1 MISIQRFIT
10 HYALTFATFSY
21 ITGIL
26 LHSTLKGHEL
36 AGRIFLLGVITAALS
51 LRFIGLRLPTPL
63 LIIPIFF
70 FFGIL
75 QGAENRSETVDP
87 AHIVVTVKDQQRI
100 VVVGTLSEMVSESMH
115 TSRAVVE
122 VKFIRTAED
131 REFTRQN
138 GKILLVLRG
147 SWPATIVP
155 GQSLIVNTKIQVPAR
170 AAAPGAFDYRK
181 YLAGRSIYLTGLV
194 DSPILI
200 QPVKNVHSSWPEV
213 LFYKIESSRTSISR
227 YIEKNLPPHS
237 ASLYQGLLVGD
248 RSSIAPEVLETLKK
262 AGIIHLWA
270 ISGMHLGLLSVVT
283 YTLIYWLLRRSETL
297 ILAVNV
303 KKTAVLL
310 TLPPL
315 FLYALLSG
323 FQPPAA
329 RALIMTLCMVFALCS
344 DRVHS
349 TITTLSGAALIILL
363 IDPLAVQSPSFQ
375 LSFVAVAAIVL
386 MVPRLF
392 SLVGR
397 SAARNQSLSLK
408 IPHLVAAM
416 AVITIAATLGTL
428 PLLLFHFNRVSLV
441 TLPANLLIQPLICF
455 FSLPLGML
463 SLPFIMAN
471 HPAAAL
477 LLKTGALGLSAS
489 YTIAASVS
497 APDWTQLWVPT
508 PHPSAILFY
517 YILLF
522 SIATQ
527 PIISRPLLLKIVGL
541 VAAVGM
547 LLHPFRLSILLGQ
560 PPTTVTI
567 LNVGHG
573 SANLVE
579 FKNGRV
585 ALIDGGARSTPGY
598 DCGARIIAPYLWHRR
613 IGKVDD
619 IIITHDDT
627 DHYNGIFTLLTRFK
641 PERLWL
647 PHLDEKKPGFTRL
660 VDKARIKGITIIT
673 PAAGVIIAD
682 DEEHIS
688 VLGNHGAAGLTSED
702 DRGLVVRFTSGGK
715 SVLFPG
721 DITTRRELKL
731 VTAKTQLRST
741 ILLSPHHGSAT
752 SNSPALLAAVS
763 PEWLVISSAH
773 SGYSQFPARKTLETA
788 RELEIPILN
797 TAVDGTIVFE
807 IHADGQTS
815 QLVYEKIQ
823 ERYWK
828 AG

>member
-1 MISIQRFIT
+1 LISIQRFIT
-10 HYALTFATFSY
+10 HYALTLATLSY

-26 LHSTLKGHEL
+26 LHSNLIGHEL
-36 AGRIFLLGVITAALS
+36 PGRIVLLGVITAAIS
-51 LRFIGLRLPTPL
+51 LRFIGLRFPTPL

-70 FFGIL
+70 FFGTL
-75 QGAENRSETVDP
+75 QGAENRTETVDP
-87 AHIVVTVKDQQRI
+87 SHIVAAVKDQQRI
-100 VVVGTLSEMVSESMH
+100 VVVGTLSEMVSESIH

-131 REFTRQN
+131 RTFTRQN

-147 SWPATIVP
+147 SWPAAIVP
-155 GQSLIVNTKIQVPAR
+155 GQPLIVNTKMQVPAR

-200 QPVKNVHSSWPEV
+200 QPVKDVHASWHKA
-213 LFYKIESSRTSISR
+213 LFYKIERSRTSISR

-248 RSSIAPEVLETLKK
+248 RSSIAPGVMETLKK
-262 AGIIHLWA
+262 AGILHLWA
-270 ISGMHLGLLSVVT
+270 ISGMHLGLLSVLT
-283 YTLIYWLLRRSETL
+283 YTSIYWLLRRSETV

-303 KKTAVLL
+303 KKTALLL
-310 TLPPL
+310 TLPSL

-329 RALIMTLCMVFALCS
+329 RALIMTSCMVFALCS
-344 DRVHS
+344 DRLHS

-375 LSFVAVAAIVL
+375 LSFAAVAAIVL
-386 MVPRLF
+386 TAPRLF
-392 SLVGR
+392 SLVGC
-397 SAARNQSLSLK
+397 SAARNHSLLLK
-408 IPHLVAAM
+408 IPHLLAAM
-416 AVITIAATLGTL
+416 AVITVAATIGTL

-463 SLPFIMAN
+463 SLPFIVAN

-489 YTIAASVS
+489 QAIAASVS

-508 PHPSAILFY
+508 PHPSIILLF

-541 VAAVGM
+541 AAAVGM

-579 FKNGRV
+579 FTNGRV
-585 ALIDGGARSTPGY
+585 VLIDGGARSAPGY
-598 DCGARIIAPYLWHRR
+598 DCGARIIAPYLWHRG
-613 IGKVDD
+613 IGKIDD

-627 DHYNGIFTLLTRFK
+627 DHYNGIFTLLSRFK

-647 PHLDEKKPGFTRL
+647 PHLDENKPAFTRL
-660 VDKARIKGITIIT
+660 VDRARLQGITIIT
-673 PAAGVIIAD
+673 PAAGVIIAGD
-682 DEEHIS
+682 DEQIS
-688 VLGNHGAAGLTSED
+688 VLGDHRAAGLTSED
-702 DRGLVVRFTSGGK
+702 DRGLVVRLTSGGK

-721 DITTRRELKL
+721 DITTRRELEL
-731 VTAKTQLRST
+731 VAAQTQVRST

-752 SNSPALLAAVS
+752 SNSPALLSGVS
-763 PEWLVISSAH
+763 PEWLIISSGT
-773 SGYSQFPARKTLETA
+773 SGYSQFPAKKTLETA

-797 TAVDGTIVFE
+797 TALDGTIVFE
-807 IHADGQTS
+807 IRANGHGS

-823 ERYWK
+823 ERYWR

>member
-10 HYALTFATFSY
+10 HYALTFATLSY

-51 LRFIGLRLPTPL
+51 LRFIGSRFPTPL

-70 FFGIL
+70 FFGTL

-100 VVVGTLSEMVSESMH
+100 VVVGTLSEMVSESIH

-131 REFTRQN
+131 RAFTRKN
-138 GKILLVLRG
+138 GKVLLVLRG
-147 SWPATIVP
+147 SWPAAIVP

-181 YLAGRSIYLTGLV
+181 YLAGRSIYLIGLV

-262 AGIIHLWA
+262 AGILHLWA

-375 LSFVAVAAIVL
+375 LSFAAVAAIVL

-392 SLVGR
+392 SLIGR
-397 SAARNQSLSLK
+397 SAARNQSLLLK

-489 YTIAASVS
+489 HTIAASVS

-508 PHPSAILFY
+508 PHPSVILFY

-541 VAAVGM
+541 AAAVGM
-547 LLHPFRLSILLGQ
+547 LLHPFRQSILLGQ

-598 DCGARIIAPYLWHRR
+598 DCGARIIAPYLWHRG

-619 IIITHDDT
+619 ILITHDDT

-688 VLGNHGAAGLTSED
+688 VLGDHGAAGLTSED

-721 DITTRRELKL
+721 DITTRRELEL

-741 ILLSPHHGSAT
+741 ILLSPQHGSAT

-773 SGYSQFPARKTLETA
+773 SGYSQFPARKTIETA

>member
-1 MISIQRFIT
+1 M
-10 HYALTFATFSY
+10 
-21 ITGIL
+21 
-26 LHSTLKGHEL
+26 
-36 AGRIFLLGVITAALS
+36 
-51 LRFIGLRLPTPL
+51 
-63 LIIPIFF
+63 PIFF
-70 FFGIL
+70 FFGTL
-75 QGAENRSETVDP
+75 QGAENRTEAVDP
-87 AHIVVTVKDQQRI
+87 SHIVAAVKDQQRI
-100 VVVGTLSEMVSESMH
+100 VVVGTLSEMVSESIH

-131 REFTRQN
+131 RTFTRQN

-147 SWPATIVP
+147 SWPAAIVP
-155 GQSLIVNTKIQVPAR
+155 GQPLIVNTKMQVPAR

-194 DSPILI
+194 DSPTLI
-200 QPVKNVHSSWPEV
+200 QPVKDVHASWHKA
-213 LFYKIESSRTSISR
+213 LFYKIERSRTSISR

-248 RSSIAPEVLETLKK
+248 RSSIAPGVMETLKK
-262 AGIIHLWA
+262 AGILHLWA
-270 ISGMHLGLLSVVT
+270 ISGMHLGLLSVLT
-283 YTLIYWLLRRSETL
+283 YTSIYWLLRRSETV

-303 KKTAVLL
+303 KKTALLL
-310 TLPPL
+310 TLPSL

-329 RALIMTLCMVFALCS
+329 RALIMTSCMVFALCS
-344 DRVHS
+344 DRLHS

-375 LSFVAVAAIVL
+375 LSFAAVAAIVL
-386 MVPRLF
+386 TAPRLF
-392 SLVGR
+392 SLVGC
-397 SAARNQSLSLK
+397 SAARNHSLLLK
-408 IPHLVAAM
+408 IPHLLAAM
-416 AVITIAATLGTL
+416 AVITVAATLGTL

-463 SLPFIMAN
+463 SLPFIVAN

-489 YTIAASVS
+489 QAIAASVS

-508 PHPSAILFY
+508 PHPSIILLY

-541 VAAVGM
+541 AAAVGM
-547 LLHPFRLSILLGQ
+547 LLHPFRLSILHGQ

-579 FKNGRV
+579 FTNGRV
-585 ALIDGGARSTPGY
+585 VLIDGGARSAPGY
-598 DCGARIIAPYLWHRR
+598 DCGARIIAPYLWHRG
-613 IGKVDD
+613 IGKIDD

-627 DHYNGIFTLLTRFK
+627 DHYNGIFTLLSRFK

-647 PHLDEKKPGFTRL
+647 PHLDENKPAFTRL
-660 VDKARIKGITIIT
+660 VDRARLQGITIIT
-673 PAAGVIIAD
+673 PAAGVIIAGD
-682 DEEHIS
+682 DEQIS
-688 VLGNHGAAGLTSED
+688 VLGDHRAAGLTSED
-702 DRGLVVRFTSGGK
+702 DRGLVVRLTSGGK

-721 DITTRRELKL
+721 DITTRRELEL
-731 VTAKTQLRST
+731 VAAQTQVRST

-752 SNSPALLAAVS
+752 SNSPALLSGVS
-763 PEWLVISSAH
+763 PEWLIISSGT
-773 SGYSQFPARKTLETA
+773 SGYSQFPAKKTLETA

-797 TAVDGTIVFE
+797 PALDGTIVFE
-807 IHADGQTS
+807 IRANSHGS

-823 ERYWK
+823 ERYWR